1 MGIGVDEAEHDMDEC
16 EMVVAVI
23 RGKIIE
29 CQAGEERR
37 VVDNRNDSSFSLQVN
52 VLFVDLLLFGTIVDS
67 IRGIEER

>member
-16 EMVVAVI
+16 QMVVAVI

-37 VVDNRNDSSFSLQVN
+37 VVDNRNDSSFSL
-52 VLFVDLLLFGTIVDS
+52 
-67 IRGIEER
+67 